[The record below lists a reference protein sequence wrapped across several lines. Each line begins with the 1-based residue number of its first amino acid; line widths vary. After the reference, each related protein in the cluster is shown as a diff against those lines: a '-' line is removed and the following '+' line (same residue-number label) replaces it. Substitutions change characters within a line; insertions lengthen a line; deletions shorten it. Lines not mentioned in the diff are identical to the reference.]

1 MGTKKQSPFI
11 RGIENRLSTIF
22 GEEDTKQPDH
32 KKVPDAPGE
41 ENDTPKEISIE
52 ADVSHV
58 KQNNVKKNIGISEPI
73 KIAKSTFV
81 RGIENRI
88 DSIFEA
94 GDKQTTHADVSDVY
108 VKKDDSL
115 KEVSVETD
123 VPRLHQEDVK
133 ININVNEPVDS
144 AKTPFIQG
152 IEKQLDSIFEAS
164 DKQPARTET
173 PDIYIQKDDPL
184 KDITIETKASDTH
197 QDDSKKDANI
207 NELIGVTTRAA
218 AGHGKIDQVHIS
230 EDSTMHDRKEEAIV
244 SNLSEHRNTK
254 DIEEKPKLS
263 DEKENKVERFE
274 KLFGELITST
284 SIWYSPL
291 KDLKST
297 VLSIEW
303 EMTDQIM
310 EKFDQEV
317 VKLSNLFAEDN
328 IVLGFFKILR
338 FLGKYIKLKGM
349 EAHHVSVKL
358 LLSIYDDLEN
368 VLLTRD
374 MTDVKK
380 REILLEDINKYKGW
394 VETVDLDIRD
404 EDKWDKKEEKPSKDA
419 KPKVPESGGI
429 SVTAEPTVLSEN
441 RGAIAEETIHS
452 SKKDDSS
459 SFIVDTG
466 ITPHEAFAYAVDEIK
481 KMISAEFSAL
491 RAEIKMWRL
500 GQ

>member
-1 MGTKKQSPFI
+1 
-11 RGIENRLSTIF
+11 
-22 GEEDTKQPDH
+22 
-32 KKVPDAPGE
+32 
-41 ENDTPKEISIE
+41 
-52 ADVSHV
+52 V
-58 KQNNVKKNIGISEPI
+58 KQNNIKKNIGISEPL

-81 RGIENRI
+81 RGVENRL

-94 GDKQTTHADVSDVY
+94 NDKKNVHADVSDVN

-115 KEVSVETD
+115 KDVSVEAD
-123 VPRLHQEDVK
+123 VPRLHKEDVK
-133 ININVNEPVDS
+133 INIEINEPGDS
-144 AKTPFIQG
+144 AETPFIKG
-152 IEKQLDSIFEAS
+152 VEKQFDSIFEAGNRE
-164 DKQPARTET
+164 PARAEAQ
-173 PDIYIQKDDPL
+173 DIYIQKDDPL
-184 KDITIETKASDTH
+184 KDITVQSKKSDTFH
-197 QDDSKKDANI
+197 DDSKKDANI
-207 NELIGVTTRAA
+207 NELIGVTAGGA
-218 AGHGKIDQVHIS
+218 AGNEKIDRVHIS
-230 EDSTMHDRKEEAIV
+230 EDYAMHDHKKEATV
-244 SNLSEHRNTK
+244 SNLSEHRDAE

-317 VKLSNLFAEDN
+317 VKLSNLFAEDK

-338 FLGKYIKLKGM
+338 FLGKYIKIKGM
-349 EAHHVSVKL
+349 EAHHVSVTL

-374 MTDVKK
+374 MTDDRK
-380 REILLEDINKYKGW
+380 REILLADINKYKGW

-404 EDKWDKKEEKPSKDA
+404 EDKWDKKEEKPAKDA
-419 KPKVPESGGI
+419 KTPVPENRGI
-429 SVTAEPTVLSEN
+429 SVTAEPTIPSDNQGVTTEE
-441 RGAIAEETIHS
+441 AIQL

-459 SFIVDTG
+459 SSVVDTG
-466 ITPHEAFAYAVDEIK
+466 ITPHEAFACAVDEIK

-491 RAEIKMWRL
+491 RAEIKMWRQ

>member
-22 GEEDTKQPDH
+22 GEEDTKQTDH

-41 ENDTPKEISIE
+41 ENDTPKEISVE
-52 ADVSHV
+52 ADVSRV
-58 KQNNVKKNIGISEPI
+58 KQNNIKKNTGISEPI

-81 RGIENRI
+81 RGIENRLDSI
-88 DSIFEA
+88 FDANDKKNAHADVSDVHVTKDDSLKDISVEADVPRLHKEDVKINIEVNESSDSAETPFIKGVEKQFDSIFEA
-94 GDKQTTHADVSDVY
+94 GDR
-108 VKKDDSL
+108 
-115 KEVSVETD
+115 E
-123 VPRLHQEDVK
+123 
-133 ININVNEPVDS
+133 
-144 AKTPFIQG
+144 
-152 IEKQLDSIFEAS
+152 
-164 DKQPARTET
+164 PARAEA

-184 KDITIETKASDTH
+184 KDITIETKTSDTFH
-197 QDDSKKDANI
+197 DDSKKDANM
-207 NELIGVTTRAA
+207 N
-218 AGHGKIDQVHIS
+218 
-230 EDSTMHDRKEEAIV
+230 
-244 SNLSEHRNTK
+244 
-254 DIEEKPKLS
+254 EEKPKLS

-317 VKLSNLFAEDN
+317 VKLSNLFAEDK

-338 FLGKYIKLKGM
+338 FLGKYIKIKGM
-349 EAHHVSVKL
+349 EAHHVSVTL

-374 MTDVKK
+374 MTDDRK
-380 REILLEDINKYKGW
+380 REILLADINKYKGW

-404 EDKWDKKEEKPSKDA
+404 EDKWDKKEEKSSKNA
-419 KPKVPESGGI
+419 KTPVPESGGI
-429 SVTAEPTVLSEN
+429 SVVEEPTILSEN
-441 RGAIAEETIHS
+441 QGITTDETINL

-459 SFIVDTG
+459 SLAVDAG

-491 RAEIKMWRL
+491 RAEIKLWRQ